1 MQGYYQR
8 KTIPIPMMS
17 SSEVNWSAI
26 VSFIIRQGV
35 PKARIARAVDC
46 SREHIGSLLNGKVE
60 PAYSVGQNIL
70 ALKTHLELAGEI
82 NAAS

>member
-1 MQGYYQR
+1 MSCYYQR

-17 SSEVNWSAI
+17 SRSVDWSAI

-46 SREHIGSLLNGKVE
+46 SREHVGSLLDRRVE
-60 PAYSVGQNIL
+60 PNWSVGQNLL
-70 ALKTHLELAGEI
+70 ALKTHLELEGAI
-82 NAAS
+82 NAS